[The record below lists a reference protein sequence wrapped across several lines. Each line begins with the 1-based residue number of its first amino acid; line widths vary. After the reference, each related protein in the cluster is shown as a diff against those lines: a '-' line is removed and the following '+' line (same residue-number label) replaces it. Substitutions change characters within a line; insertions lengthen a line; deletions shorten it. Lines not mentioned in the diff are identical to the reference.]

1 MKLSVH
7 RWMRMPQG
15 GFLFFFHLS
24 FFSSFFLFLKRTF
37 PLQLLWWQ
45 NDFFVFPLPAMREVL
60 AAICLLGDSGS
71 IRKKNAHRSVKLLK
85 AKHWNPSVSVMS
97 TCRTSWMIFFF
108 LFFFSAGTCEWT
120 LTLHV
125 LDTCPWR
132 FLRISAYIR
141 GDKWWQRV
149 WAAASLLAALRDGRA
164 RERKFSETL
173 SGRNI
178 EATLKLVTI
187 ISWESPWRK
196 HRLVSDPE

>member
-1 MKLSVH
+1 
-7 RWMRMPQG
+7 MRMPRG
-15 GFLFFFHLS
+15 VFFFPSFFLFFFLP
-24 FFSSFFLFLKRTF
+24 FFKLTF
-37 PLQLLWWQ
+37 PLQLFWWQ

-60 AAICLLGDSGS
+60 TAIGLLGDSGS
-71 IRKKNAHRSVKLLK
+71 IKKRKKNAHRSVKLLK

-97 TCRTSWMIFFF
+97 TCRTSWMFFF
-108 LFFFSAGTCEWT
+108 FSLFFFSAGTREWT

-125 LDTCPWR
+125 LDTCPRR

-164 RERKFSETL
+164 RERNISETL

-178 EATLKLVTI
+178 EATLKLVAI